1 MQTPRQE
8 RFDTIGRLFRYPTE
22 QYAADA
28 AALAATLAALGS
40 RAAEPLSRF
49 ASFAQSVTLHE
60 LEETFTRTFDLS
72 PACAAEIGWHLFGE
86 EYLRGLFMVR
96 IRNEMR
102 ERGLEETG
110 ELPDHVVHLL
120 AVIAAMENDSAREL
134 ARACMCPAVGKM
146 QRSLEGGDPPFR
158 PLVDALAELL
168 LEEFDLPREALEAE
182 EGDTAEFI
190 HSDPLHGPACG
201 ASGCSSGGC
210 NGDETPETFSLD
222 LSRDRPTTAP
232 TAAAKETMP

>member
-1 MQTPRQE
+1 METARQV
-8 RFDTIGRLFRYPTE
+8 RFDMLGRLFRYPTE
-22 QYAADA
+22 QYVADA
-28 AALAATLAALGS
+28 AALATALDAIGS
-40 RAAEPLSRF
+40 RAAESLAQF
-49 ASFAQSVTLHE
+49 AAFAQSTTLHE
-60 LEETFTRTFDLS
+60 LEETYTRTFDLN

-120 AVIAAMENDSAREL
+120 ALVAAMENDSAREL

-146 QRSLEGGDPPFR
+146 QRSLEEGDPPFR

-168 LEEFDLPREALEAE
+168 LEEFDLPRETLHAE
-182 EGDTAEFI
+182 EGDTASFVE
-190 HSDPLHGPACG
+190 SDPLRGPACG
-201 ASGCSSGGC
+201 AGGC
-210 NGDETPETFSLD
+210 GGGGIPETVSLD
-222 LSRDRPTTAP
+222 LSRPRPAASTANTAKP
-232 TAAAKETMP
+232 AAAKETLP